1 MYEGKLR
8 NGNGAY
14 HDASTEFERKNV
26 NQGASIC
33 PRRKKGG
40 KQSNPTCIAMRHDK
54 IISSTQIHAVCFF
67 RLIAKADL
75 SCFISRT
82 GEGSTREA
90 EKVEEEREG
99 GGDGGRKRERRERAR
114 KETCDSPIRAQES
127 WRSLANAHAYASP
140 CATGEGLFSVRE
152 RPTTLYIFIS
162 RALVFDGRKKT
173 NREGRDGTRRKR
185 TRSAVSSLTR
195 DNGRGFS

>member
-14 HDASTEFERKNV
+14 HGASTEFERKNV

-33 PRRKKGG
+33 PRRKKRG

-99 GGDGGRKRERRERAR
+99 GTEEGKGKGE
-114 KETCDSPIRAQES
+114 KE
-127 WRSLANAHAYASP
+127 
-140 CATGEGLFSVRE
+140 
-152 RPTTLYIFIS
+152 
-162 RALVFDGRKKT
+162 
-173 NREGRDGTRRKR
+173 
-185 TRSAVSSLTR
+185 
-195 DNGRGFS
+195 

>member
-1 MYEGKLR
+1 MAHITTHRQNLKGKMLTKAHR
-8 NGNGAY
+8 SVLGG
-14 HDASTEFERKNV
+14 K
-26 NQGASIC
+26 
-33 PRRKKGG
+33 RRG

-99 GGDGGRKRERRERAR
+99 ETEEGERKGE
-114 KETCDSPIRAQES
+114 KE
-127 WRSLANAHAYASP
+127 
-140 CATGEGLFSVRE
+140 
-152 RPTTLYIFIS
+152 
-162 RALVFDGRKKT
+162 
-173 NREGRDGTRRKR
+173 
-185 TRSAVSSLTR
+185 
-195 DNGRGFS
+195 

>member
-33 PRRKKGG
+33 PRRKKRG

-90 EKVEEEREG
+90 EKVEEEDGR
-99 GGDGGRKRERRERAR
+99 GGRR
-114 KETCDSPIRAQES
+114 KEKGKERKSKERNVRQPDSRPRIMTF
-127 WRSLANAHAYASP
+127 P
-140 CATGEGLFSVRE
+140 RE
-152 RPTTLYIFIS
+152 RPCICIS
-162 RALVFDGRKKT
+162 LCNRRGTFLGKREANDSLHIYLPSSRLRRTEENEWGRT
-173 NREGRDGTRRKR
+173 GRDGKERVPPSRH
-185 TRSAVSSLTR
+185 
-195 DNGRGFS
+195 